1 MNNEDQCYTF
11 AGLTIR
17 HVDTPP
23 FIARAIQSAFPL
35 CKTGPEKDC
44 VTVKGA
50 ALEDDAFYDGM
61 PPFLR
66 KVYDLAPYS
75 DDPIIVS
82 GSKDETGIVSKGE
95 VVSTFVHGKAPFS
108 EFFLYCQRFSDR
120 KSPILLNMVLL
131 AMIRELFLLR
141 GKVLLHASCV
151 VNSDGRGVIFPADSG
166 GGKTTTA
173 LSMTREGF
181 NLLADDLIVL
191 SLDGDDVIAE
201 GITEPI
207 NLTRKTASFFPELAR
222 YEKSFEQP
230 RVIKIPVHPDEL
242 MGSGRLAGRAMVKAI
257 VSVEIGGANPCLAP
271 VPAAALLS
279 QILKGNTFATGANIS
294 SRSLDVIWPLL
305 ERSELLRLVT
315 GPDPVAMGKFLAER
329 FNGEGG
335 PKVGAGP
342 FSVR

>member
-1 MNNEDQCYTF
+1 MNNEDQYYTF

-23 FIARAIQSAFPL
+23 FIAKAIQSAFPL
-35 CKTGPEKDC
+35 CKTGPKEDY
-44 VTVKGA
+44 VTVKGT

-66 KVYDLAPYS
+66 KVYDLAPYA

-82 GSKDETGIVSKGE
+82 GSKDETGIISKGE
-95 VVSTFVHGKAPFS
+95 VVSTFALGKEPFS
-108 EFFLYCQRFSDR
+108 EISLCCQRFSDR

-131 AMIRELFLLR
+131 AMIRELFLQR

-151 VNSDGRGVIFPADSG
+151 VDGNGDGVIFPADSG

-173 LSMTREGF
+173 LSMIREGF

-191 SLDGDDVIAE
+191 SLDGNDVIAE

-207 NLTRKTASFFPELAR
+207 NLTGKTASFFPELSR

-230 RVIKIPVHPDEL
+230 QVIKIPVHPDEL
-242 MGSGRLAGRAMVKAI
+242 LGPGRLVRRATVEAI
-257 VSVEIGGANPCLAP
+257 VSVRIGGANPELTP

-279 QILKGNTFATGANIS
+279 QILKGNTFATGAHIS
-294 SRSLDVIWPLL
+294 PSSLDVIWPLL
-305 ERSELLRLVT
+305 ERSERLELKT
-315 GPDPVAMGKFLAER
+315 GPDPVAMGKFLAEKFR
-329 FNGEGG
+329 QT
-335 PKVGAGP
+335 AG
-342 FSVR
+342 